1 MTNGSK
7 IAVICCNVFL
17 DIYFWIVVRS
27 YILEIERY
35 RLNKS
40 AYKKIRKDQTL
51 FEWFTH
57 KRFLDVI
64 PKIFL
69 IWYYETVALNFLIEI
84 VAIVLYLYDYTYY
97 ANLIIVLKIIKDGI
111 CKSIANIM
119 LRKPKNNKKGETEY
133 SKWFEK
139 RPGKKK

>member
-1 MTNGSK
+1 MTSEAK
-7 IAVICCNVFL
+7 IVLICCSVFL
-17 DIYFWIVVRS
+17 DIYFLIVVRC
-27 YILEIERY
+27 YIAGIEKY

-97 ANLIIVLKIIKDGI
+97 ANLIIILKIIKDGI
-111 CKSIANIM
+111 CKNIANIM

-139 RPGKKK
+139 RSGKKK